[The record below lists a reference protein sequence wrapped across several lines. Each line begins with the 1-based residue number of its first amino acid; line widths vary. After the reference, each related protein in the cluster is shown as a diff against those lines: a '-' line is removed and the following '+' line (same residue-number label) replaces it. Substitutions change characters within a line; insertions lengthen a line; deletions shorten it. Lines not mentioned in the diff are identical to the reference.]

1 MAQPSAER
9 TIRGVLFDLDGTLLD
24 TYDLIS
30 ASFHHCMV
38 DVLGEDRS
46 MDKFDTMLGQ
56 PLAVQL
62 AAYVDDEDVLT
73 RLLAS
78 YRAHNAQAQ
87 HHLLKGFDGIPEALQ
102 DLKAGGLS
110 LGVVTAKMHGPAT
123 QNLEIAGILDYFD
136 CLVGADD
143 TELSKPDPG
152 PILEGARQLGLAPN
166 ECFYVGDSP
175 FDIQAGNAAGCLT
188 IAVHWGQHPLDRLL
202 AAGPTFECAT
212 PADLASV
219 VTRHA

>member
-1 MAQPSAER
+1 MPHSMLDCK
-9 TIRGVLFDLDGTLLD
+9 IRGVLFDLDGTLLD
-24 TYDLIS
+24 TYELIS

-46 MDKFDTMLGQ
+46 MDVFDSMLGQ

-62 AAYVDDEDVLT
+62 AAYVDDENVLT

-87 HHLLKGFDGIPEALQ
+87 HHLLKGFNGMPEALEA
-102 DLKAGGLS
+102 LKAQGMRM
-110 LGVVTAKMHGPAT
+110 GVVTAKLHNPAS

-143 TELSKPDPG
+143 TEHSKPHPG
-152 PILEGARQLGLAPN
+152 PILEGVRQLGLEPGQ
-166 ECFYVGDSP
+166 CFYVGDSP
-175 FDIQAGNAAGCLT
+175 FDIEAGNAAGCPT
-188 IAVHWGQHPLDRLL
+188 IAVHWGQHPLERLL
-202 AAGPTFECAT
+202 AAGPTLECIT
-212 PADLASV
+212 PSKLADMVAQ
-219 VTRHA
+219 HG